1 MKSSMGQCLDM
12 LVANSFKLTKFKNFT
27 MENYAAIVK
36 YKTAYYSFVLPVC
49 LAMSVVRIQ
58 FLIAFIITSKF
69 IHFADQCG

>member
-12 LVANSFKLTKFKNFT
+12 LVANSFKFKKFENFT

-49 LAMSVVRIQ
+49 LAMHMVRI
-58 FLIAFIITSKF
+58 
-69 IHFADQCG
+69 